1 MKVPRTTG
9 YAELYWYCP
18 TCKKEIPEDEI
29 RIESHGFQPFFETGA
44 YIPATAVCPTCRD
57 LLLQFGRPLPEEPL
71 KGEKDWLMPNEY
83 ELLKQPP
90 LSDDMEG

>member
-1 MKVPRTTG
+1 MKIPRTTG

-18 TCKKEIPEDEI
+18 TCKKEIPEAEI
-29 RIESHGFQPFFETGA
+29 QLIPHGFQPFAEAGS
-44 YIPATAVCPTCRD
+44 YLPPMPVCPSCRD
-57 LLLQFGRPLPEEPL
+57 LLLQVGRPVPQEPL
-71 KGEKDWLMPNEY
+71 KGEQDWLVPNEY